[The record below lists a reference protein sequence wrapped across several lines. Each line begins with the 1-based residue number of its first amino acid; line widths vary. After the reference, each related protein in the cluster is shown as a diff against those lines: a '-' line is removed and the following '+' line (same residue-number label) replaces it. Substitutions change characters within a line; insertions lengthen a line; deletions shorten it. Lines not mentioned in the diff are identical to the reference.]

1 MVLYGKYY
9 YCNEIIFTAHQ
20 PVVRPT
26 RSGGQNDGGG
36 GGVGDAM
43 RCDVMRMRKDGREC
57 GGKGC
62 CAVQSNKLLYKTR
75 LDGDEG
81 RVSPTQSQFQQG
93 LA

>member
-1 MVLYGKYY
+1 VGK
-9 YCNEIIFTAHQ
+9 TMAAAAAAW
-20 PVVRPT
+20 
-26 RSGGQNDGGG
+26 
-36 GGVGDAM
+36 AM